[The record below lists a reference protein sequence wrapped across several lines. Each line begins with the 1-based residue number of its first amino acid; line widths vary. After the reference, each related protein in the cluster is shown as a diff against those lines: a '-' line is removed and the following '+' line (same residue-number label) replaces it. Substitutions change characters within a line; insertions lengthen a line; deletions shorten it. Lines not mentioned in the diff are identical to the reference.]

1 MLRMEPGGHPAA
13 PRHSAGETGSRH
25 SHCLGHCALV
35 LLQAPSWEVL
45 SGPSTPDMTSH
56 VGRARGVG
64 WRGLPL
70 PLLGCRP
77 PSRPPRPPHAQL
89 HPTQAGLSLALPPAP
104 PPWVLL

>member
-56 VGRARGVG
+56 IGRARGVG

-77 PSRPPRPPHAQL
+77 PSHPPRPPYAQL
-89 HPTQAGLSLALPPAP
+89 HPTHAGLSLALPPAP